1 MYKLPISKYKNATPK
16 LVKKDVNFR
25 RLILFVWPIIIII
38 IFKQSINGL
47 STNRLLNTIGNLINC
62 NLNYVAFAFDTQSGG
77 GSMCVA
83 THQDLTKKQ
92 TFNNDLFSTIHAHS
106 GPLSDIQ
113 FNPFVNNI
121 LATSAYDAQVSLKWN

>member
-1 MYKLPISKYKNATPK
+1 
-16 LVKKDVNFR
+16 
-25 RLILFVWPIIIII
+25 
-38 IFKQSINGL
+38 
-47 STNRLLNTIGNLINC
+47 
-62 NLNYVAFAFDTQSGG
+62 
-77 GSMCVA
+77 MCVA

-121 LATSAYDAQVSLKWN
+121 LATSAYDAQVSLK